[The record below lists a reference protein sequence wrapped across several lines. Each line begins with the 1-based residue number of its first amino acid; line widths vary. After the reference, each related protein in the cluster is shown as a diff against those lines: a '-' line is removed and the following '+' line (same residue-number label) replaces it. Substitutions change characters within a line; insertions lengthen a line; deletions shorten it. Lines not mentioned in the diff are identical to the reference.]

1 MMVSLTFKLLN
12 IVFSFLMWL
21 DKINVREDY
30 LAACNDT
37 DKSEKIMGRMGQC
50 LDFNTLPSSYS
61 LIFSFI
67 IWLIKH

>member
-1 MMVSLTFKLLN
+1 
-12 IVFSFLMWL
+12 MWL